1 MRVQVSPSPHIRD
14 DINISSVM
22 FAVVLALVPACIGGV
37 WFFGIRVLWVIVAS
51 SIAAV
56 ATEGICQKLT
66 RRRVTISD
74 GSALVT
80 GILLAMNLPPAVPIW
95 LACIGSV
102 FAIAIAKIPFGGLGY
117 NPLNP
122 ALAGRA
128 FLLASWPTHMT
139 TWSAPSRGSLSGIS
153 SVTTATPLATF
164 KYAYSLLR
172 SGSLQ
177 NVDSANTILR
187 QLYSYPSLKNLFFG
201 NVGGCIGETS
211 VILLLVGAIYLLL
224 RKIIS
229 WQTPLSYI
237 GTVALMT
244 WVFGGKGL
252 LGGMPLFHVLS
263 GGLILGAF
271 FMATD
276 MVTSP
281 ITSKG
286 KLIFGFGCGIL
297 TSIIRLYGG
306 YPEGVSYSILIMN
319 ITVPLIDK
327 YTRPRKLGEVRK

>member
-1 MRVQVSPSPHIRD
+1 MKISVSPSPHIRD
-14 DINISSVM
+14 GIDVAKVM
-22 FAVVLALVPACIGGV
+22 YAVVLALIPACIGGI
-37 WFFGIRVLWVIVAS
+37 WFFGIRVLWVLIAS

-56 ATEGICQKLT
+56 ATEGVCQRLIK
-66 RRRVTISD
+66 RRVTISD

-80 GILLAMNLPPAVPIW
+80 GILLAMNLPPGVPIW
-95 LACIGSV
+95 LVCIGSV

-117 NPLNP
+117 NIVNP

-128 FLLASWPTHMT
+128 FLLASWPTYMT
-139 TWSAPSRGSLSGIS
+139 KWTAPSRGSLSGIS
-153 SVTTATPLATF
+153 AITTATPLGAF

-172 SGSLQ
+172 TGLHENIKPAS
-177 NVDSANTILR
+177 VILNE
-187 QLYSYPSLKNLFFG
+187 LYSYSSLKNLFFG

-211 VILLLVGAIYLLL
+211 VLLLLIGGSYLLI
-224 RKIIS
+224 RRIIS
-229 WQTPLSYI
+229 WQIPVSYI

-244 WVFGGKGL
+244 WVLGGEGMFQ
-252 LGGMPLFHVLS
+252 GMPLFHVLS
-263 GGLILGAF
+263 GGLMLGAF

-281 ITSKG
+281 ITIRG
-286 KLIFGFGCGIL
+286 KFIFGIGCGIL

-319 ITVPLIDK
+319 VTVPLIDR

>member
-14 DINISSVM
+14 DINVRSVM
-22 FAVVLALVPACIGGV
+22 LAVVLALVPACIGGI

-51 SIAAV
+51 SISAV

-128 FLLASWPTHMT
+128 FLLASWPTYMT
-139 TWSAPSRGSLSGIS
+139 TWSAPARGSLSGIS

-172 SGSLQ
+172 SGSIQ
-177 NVDSANTILR
+177 NLDSANAIFR

-211 VILLLVGAIYLLL
+211 VILLLIGAVYLLL

-229 WQTPLSYI
+229 WETPLSYI

-252 LGGMPLFHVLS
+252 FSGMPLFHILS
-263 GGLILGAF
+263 GGLMLGAF